1 MNNHLNLR
9 EPIEKSYNEAISAA
23 TAKMRKIKNIIY
35 QAGFEFGLEK
45 AQVIINHK
53 LNRLKV
59 SFPNSVLQA
68 TVEIEDGAEVL
79 ASTDNVAEQTESQWQ

>member
-59 SFPNSVLQA
+59 SCPNSVLQA

-79 ASTDNVAEQTESQWQ
+79 ASTDNVAEQTESQ